1 MIIEKSSSNHT
12 VLESGSVITYSNE
25 NEVLFSIKMDD
36 TFSFD
41 LLLKFTS
48 NGEEQHQLQQ
58 SVSGNT
64 ITLNCVNFDNPL
76 GTGTK
81 KPIELATFDNKKVY
95 INFWVNALGDNA
107 LKKIA
112 YTFYTER

>member
-1 MIIEKSSSNHT
+1 MTIEKSSSNH
-12 VLESGSVITYSNE
+12 VILESGSVITYSNE

-36 TFSFD
+36 SFGFD
-41 LLLKFTS
+41 LLIKFTS
-48 NGEEQHQLQQ
+48 NGEKQQQLQQ

-64 ITLNCVNFDNPL
+64 ITFNCVNFDNPL

-81 KPIELATFDNKKVY
+81 KPIELATFNSKKVY

-112 YTFYTER
+112 YTIYSER